1 MSKSRAGFPGFQ
13 MFQDGVPCMNGH
25 FWNLHVQVL
34 SSCSKPVAHGQ
45 KPPVPSMPR
54 HPGLIPSCRRPAA
67 PMEHFLPS
75 RGRHSRACS
84 THPAFGCCSA
94 ARRPRTPQTAVFQ
107 THSSRRVW
115 SGSFFSVIPSNS
127 KVSHPA
133 WLSWP
138 ERVLSL
144 LPGQLV
150 PGARTVAV
158 YATCPIS
165 VVGGFSAVWGMDHA
179 LYIGT
184 EQESIDRC
192 LGGLVP
198 TKRR

>member
-1 MSKSRAGFPGFQ
+1 
-13 MFQDGVPCMNGH
+13 MNGH

-138 ERVLSL
+138 ERGLSL
-144 LPGQLV
+144 LPGQRCQVRGRLLCSMYRLRDLPNFSRRWV
-150 PGARTVAV
+150 LR
-158 YATCPIS
+158 C
-165 VVGGFSAVWGMDHA
+165 VGCGSCLGH
-179 LYIGT
+179 T

-192 LGGLVP
+192 PGGLVP